1 MGLFTGI
8 EDATSSAGGNYI
20 KPGRHLLN
28 IVCLKGKVS
37 RKKKALAIAEFEIVE
52 STKHEVGESVSWL
65 ANLTDHDAAVG
76 NVKGLLAAIA
86 ECEENEV
93 DEAGADRAF
102 SEENPFEG
110 QKVVCEAF
118 IIETTKGNDFTKCVW
133 KPASEWKGLKAEAT
147 ETSAE
152 ASE

>member
-20 KPGRHLLN
+20 KPGRHLLS

-86 ECEENEV
+86 ECEEEEV

-102 SEENPFEG
+102 SDENPFEG

-118 IIETTKGNDFTKCVW
+118 TIQTTKGNDFTKCVW
-133 KPASEWKGLKAEAT
+133 KPASEWKGLKSERAE
-147 ETSAE
+147 EV
-152 ASE
+152 SE

>member
-86 ECEENEV
+86 DIEENEI

-102 SEENPFEG
+102 SDENPFEG
-110 QKVVCEAF
+110 QQVVCEAF
-118 IIETTKGNDFTKCVW
+118 IIETGKGNDFTKCVW
-133 KPASEWKGLKAEAT
+133 KPASEWKGLKSEST
-147 ETSAE
+147 AE
-152 ASE
+152 ASEASG